1 MYRIIGSDGKE
12 YGPITADVLRQWIE
26 QGRINA
32 KTMARREDSGEWI
45 PLSNFPELAG
55 VLASNLVQP
64 PFAPPVPSGGTVDPT
79 ALAREI
85 LARGYQVDIG
95 DCIGR
100 GWELVKAD
108 FWPIVGVNALLWVT
122 MGIANLV
129 YAGIV
134 VNGPLLGGL
143 YYFFLKRVR
152 GQKSGVNEAFAGF
165 SLAFLQLFLGQ
176 LVLGLLGGL
185 GLLLCLLPGIY
196 LLVAWTFTLMLII
209 DKRMDFWPAME
220 LSRQVVTAKWWT
232 LFGLLIVSML
242 LNLAGLLALC
252 VGVFVTA
259 PIATAAIVYAYEDI
273 FGVQR
278 SVRPT

>member
-12 YGPITADVLRQWIE
+12 YGPITAEVLMQWIE

-32 KTMARREDSGEWI
+32 RTMARKEDSGEWL
-45 PLSNFPELAG
+45 PLSSFPELSG
-55 VLASNLVQP
+55 MLASSAVRVPL
-64 PFAPPVPSGGTVDPT
+64 APPVPPGGSVDPT
-79 ALAREI
+79 ARAKEI
-85 LARGYQVDIG
+85 ISRGYQVDIG

-100 GWELVKAD
+100 GWALVKGD

-122 MGIANLV
+122 MVLANLV

-152 GQKSGVNEAFAGF
+152 GQQSGVNEAFAGF

-176 LVLGLLGGL
+176 LVSGLLGGI
-185 GLLLCLLPGIY
+185 GLILCLLPGIY
-196 LLVAWTFTLMLII
+196 LLVAWSFTLMLIV
-209 DKRMDFWPAME
+209 DKRMEFWPAME
-220 LSRQVVTAKWWT
+220 LSRQVVTAKWWSI
-232 LFGLLIVSML
+232 FGLLIVSGL
-242 LNLAGLLALC
+242 LNLAGMLALC

-259 PIATAAIVYAYEDI
+259 PIATAAMVYAYEDI
-273 FGVQR
+273 FGVQKAPR
-278 SVRPT
+278 

>member
-12 YGPITADVLRQWIE
+12 YGPITAEVLMQWIE

-32 KTMARREDSGEWI
+32 RSMARKEDSGEWL
-45 PLSNFPELAG
+45 PLSSFPELSG
-55 VLASNLVQP
+55 MLASIAVRAPL
-64 PFAPPVPSGGTVDPT
+64 APPVPPGVSVDPT

-85 LARGYQVDIG
+85 IARGYQVDIG

-100 GWELVKAD
+100 GWALVKGD

-122 MGIANLV
+122 MVLANLV

-152 GQKSGVNEAFAGF
+152 GQQSGVNEAFAGF

-176 LVLGLLGGL
+176 LVLGLLGGI
-185 GLLLCLLPGIY
+185 GLLLCLVPGIY
-196 LLVAWTFTLMLII
+196 LLVAWTFTLLLIV

-220 LSRQVVTAKWWT
+220 LSRQVVTAKWWSI
-232 LFGLLIVSML
+232 FGLLIVSGL
-242 LNLAGLLALC
+242 LNLAGMLALC

-259 PIATAAIVYAYEDI
+259 PIATAAMVYAYEDI
-273 FGVQR
+273 FGVQKAPR
-278 SVRPT
+278 